1 MKKIAVFASGHGT
14 NFEAID
20 DNIKKGY
27 LDASI
32 ELLVVDQ
39 KKAEVIDKAKKRGV
53 ETLVLSPKDFN
64 SKKEYEECIL
74 ERLKEK
80 DVEWIVLAGYMRIVT
95 NVLLDAYPNR
105 IINIHPSLLPDF
117 RGLDAIGQAYRAK
130 AERMGVS
137 IHYIDSGLDTGSLIA
152 QEGFDVDPKWTID
165 ECKERIHAIEH
176 RLYTETL
183 KKLWEEE

>member
-80 DVEWIVLAGYMRIVT
+80 DVEWIVLAGYMRIAAPPH
-95 NVLLDAYPNR
+95 LA
-105 IINIHPSLLPDF
+105 
-117 RGLDAIGQAYRAK
+117 
-130 AERMGVS
+130 S
-137 IHYIDSGLDTGSLIA
+137 ISPPT
-152 QEGFDVDPKWTID
+152 
-165 ECKERIHAIEH
+165 
-176 RLYTETL
+176 RLTAAC
-183 KKLWEEE
+183 

>member
-80 DVEWIVLAGYMRIVT
+80 GSALSVT
-95 NVLLDAYPNR
+95 ALPCQLPRRGSHIGCDASVSPG
-105 IINIHPSLLPDF
+105 
-117 RGLDAIGQAYRAK
+117 RGRG
-130 AERMGVS
+130 
-137 IHYIDSGLDTGSLIA
+137 
-152 QEGFDVDPKWTID
+152 P
-165 ECKERIHAIEH
+165 
-176 RLYTETL
+176 
-183 KKLWEEE
+183 

>member
-39 KKAEVIDKAKKRGV
+39 KKAEVIDKAKERGV
-53 ETLVLSPKDFN
+53 ETLVLSPKDFS

-105 IINIHPSLLPDF
+105 IINIISFTKLIRYDF
-117 RGLDAIGQAYRAK
+117 IHSFFLCNCINFPFK
-130 AERMGVS
+130 INERS
-137 IHYIDSGLDTGSLIA
+137 FNS
-152 QEGFDVDPKWTID
+152 KN
-165 ECKERIHAIEH
+165 
-176 RLYTETL
+176 
-183 KKLWEEE
+183 